1 MNLMHLKYAV
11 EIAKT
16 GSLNKAAENLYV
28 GQPNLS
34 RAIKELESSLGIT
47 IFERSAKGMV
57 LTPDGKTFLGY
68 ASKVLSQVEEIESI
82 YKQSAALKQR
92 FSISVPRASYI
103 SDAFVRFSKML
114 DPAVPLELVYNE
126 TNAMTAIQNILEADY
141 NLGIIRYAKSYDR
154 YFKEMLDQK
163 GLLYELI
170 VEFNYIL
177 IMSRKHSLAENES
190 ISYSDLKS
198 YTEIAHA
205 DPFVPSLPISVVRK
219 SELPDDMQKHI
230 FVYERCSQ
238 FELLCENTDAFM
250 WASPIPQKTLDRYD
264 LVQKSCSD
272 NKRAYKDV
280 LIYKKDYALSELD
293 KSFITELCNTKR
305 ETIE

>member
-16 GSLNKAAENLYV
+16 GSLNKAADNLYV

-82 YKQSAALKQR
+82 YKQSAALKQS

-103 SDAFVRFSKML
+103 SDAFVRFSKTL
-114 DPAVPLELVYNE
+114 DPALPLELVYNE
-126 TNAMTAIQNILEADY
+126 TNAMTAVQNILEADY
-141 NLGIIRYAKSYDR
+141 KLGIIRYAKSYDR

-170 VEFNYIL
+170 VEFNYVL
-177 IMSRKHSLAENES
+177 IMSRKHPLAENES
-190 ISYSDLKS
+190 ISCSNLKD

-219 SELPDDMQKHI
+219 SELPDDTQKHI

-238 FELLCENTDAFM
+238 FELLCENTDTFM
-250 WASPIPQKTLDRYD
+250 WVSPIPQKTLDRYD

-293 KSFITELCNTKR
+293 KSFITELCRTKR
-305 ETIE
+305 EIIE

>member
-1 MNLMHLKYAV
+1 MNLVHLKYAV
-11 EIAKT
+11 EIAKI

-57 LTPDGKTFLGY
+57 LTPDGKTFIGY
-68 ASKVLSQVEEIESI
+68 ASKVLSQVDEIESI
-82 YKQSAALKQR
+82 YKQSAALKQN

-103 SDAFVRFSKML
+103 SEAFVRFSKMIDNSL
-114 DPAVPLELVYNE
+114 PLELVYNE
-126 TNAMTAIQNILEADY
+126 TNAMTAVQNILEADY
-141 NLGIIRYAKSYDR
+141 KLGIIRYAKSYDR

-170 VEFNYIL
+170 VEFNYVL
-177 IMSRKHSLAENES
+177 IMSRRHPLAENNS
-190 ISYSDLKS
+190 ISYSDLKD

-205 DPFVPSLPISVVRK
+205 DPFVPSLPLSVVRK
-219 SELPDDMQKHI
+219 SELPEDTQKHI
-230 FVYERCSQ
+230 FVFERCSQ
-238 FELLCENTDAFM
+238 FEMLCENTDAFM
-250 WASPIPQKTLDRYD
+250 WVSPIPQKTLDRYD

-293 KSFITELCNTKR
+293 KSFITELCRTKR
-305 ETIE
+305 EVIE

>member
-16 GSLNKAAENLYV
+16 GSLNKAADNLYV

-82 YKQSAALKQR
+82 YKQSAALKQS

-103 SDAFVRFSKML
+103 SDAFVRFSKTL
-114 DPAVPLELVYNE
+114 DPALPLELVYNE
-126 TNAMTAIQNILEADY
+126 TNAMTAVQNILEADY
-141 NLGIIRYAKSYDR
+141 KLGIIRYAKSYDR

-170 VEFNYIL
+170 VEFNYVL
-177 IMSRKHSLAENES
+177 IMSRKHPLAENES
-190 ISYSDLKS
+190 ISCSNLKD

-219 SELPDDMQKHI
+219 SELPDDTQKHI

-238 FELLCENTDAFM
+238 FEMLCENTDTFM
-250 WASPIPQKTLDRYD
+250 WVSPIPQKTLDRYD

-293 KSFITELCNTKR
+293 KSFITELCRTKR
-305 ETIE
+305 EIIE

>member
-103 SDAFVRFSKML
+103 SDAFVRFSKTL
-114 DPAVPLELVYNE
+114 DPALPLGLVYKE
-126 TNAMTAIQNILEADY
+126 TNALTAVQDILDADY
-141 NLGIIRYAKSYDR
+141 KLGIIRYAKSYDR

-170 VEFNYIL
+170 VEFNYVL
-177 IMSRKHSLAENES
+177 IMSRKHPLAENES
-190 ISYSDLKS
+190 ISCSDLNS

-219 SELPDDMQKHI
+219 SELPDDTQKHI

-238 FELLCENTDAFM
+238 FELLCENTDTFM

-272 NKRAYKDV
+272 NNRAYKDV

-293 KSFITELCNTKR
+293 KSFITELCRTKR
-305 ETIE
+305 EIIE

>member
-82 YKQSAALKQR
+82 YKQSAALKQS

-103 SDAFVRFSKML
+103 SDAFVRFSKTL
-114 DPAVPLELVYNE
+114 DPALPLELVYNE
-126 TNAMTAIQNILEADY
+126 TNAMTAVQNILDADY
-141 NLGIIRYAKSYDR
+141 KLGIIRYAKSYDR

-170 VEFNYIL
+170 VEFNYVL
-177 IMSRKHSLAENES
+177 IMNRKHPLAENES
-190 ISYSDLKS
+190 ISCSDLKD

-219 SELPDDMQKHI
+219 SELLDDTQKHI

-238 FELLCENTDAFM
+238 FELLCENTDTFM
-250 WASPIPQKTLDRYD
+250 WVSPIPQKTLDRYD

-293 KSFITELCNTKR
+293 KSFITELCRTKR
-305 ETIE
+305 EVIE